1 MKKILFAIAI
11 IMTMGFATNAQSDT
25 FFKWTDGDNEI
36 YRVANDNYIFTLP
49 NAHGNETD
57 EQAPLGSGLLVL
69 TALGA
74 GYVVARR
81 RRNL

>member
-11 IMTMGFATNAQSDT
+11 IMTMGFAANAQSDT

-36 YRVANDNYIFTLP
+36 YRGDNDNYIFTLP
-49 NAHGNETD
+49 DAHGYETD
-57 EQAPLGSGLLVL
+57 QQAPLGSGLLVL

-74 GYVVARR
+74 GYVAVRKKRR
-81 RRNL
+81 